1 MKVVSLAQHQGKL
14 KEATAT
20 TSAASSAAAAQQQN
34 ILKTTKTA
42 SDTNV

>member
-14 KEATAT
+14 KETTAT
-20 TSAASSAAAAQQQN
+20 TSAASSAAAQQQN

>member
-20 TSAASSAAAAQQQN
+20 TSAASSAAAQQQN